1 MNKTTRIF
9 SITHEQ
15 DVDGLFCAAILK
27 NAFRNTLVFLTN
39 HGHQNAKKVA
49 EVLEKNVAKSK
60 KPGTIVFSDLSIN
73 STEDVNEIEESSVK
87 AKEYGWDLIWLDHHY
102 WNEEIKSRV
111 RSFANLILSPEHE
124 QRCAAELVYQQFAKD
139 RTACRRMAE
148 FAHIVDFRL
157 PGIQKLSPLPEII
170 SYYRSIPDK
179 YSKLQQLV
187 ENVSRGVFWDEDL
200 QDEYDSKY
208 LPLREA
214 AFSSAFES
222 LTSHKIRNYIIAIAE
237 SPKVLAKSI
246 LAEKIFTEKPEA
258 VIVVL
263 FSRDGKI
270 SIRRKPNTNIRCD
283 LIASKLE
290 GGGHSYAAGAIIRR
304 KNNEAH
310 DDNENNDRGIQTK
323 EVVQA
328 LETVIE

>member
-1 MNKTTRIF
+1 M
-9 SITHEQ
+9 
-15 DVDGLFCAAILK
+15 
-27 NAFRNTLVFLTN
+27 
-39 HGHQNAKKVA
+39 AK
-49 EVLEKNVAKSK
+49 
-60 KPGTIVFSDLSIN
+60 
-73 STEDVNEIEESSVK
+73 
-87 AKEYGWDLIWLDHHY
+87 
-102 WNEEIKSRV
+102 
-111 RSFANLILSPEHE
+111 
-124 QRCAAELVYQQFAKD
+124 
-139 RTACRRMAE
+139 

-157 PGIQKLSPLPEII
+157 PGIQKLSPLPEVI

-187 ENVSRGVFWDEDL
+187 EKVSRGVFWDEDL

-214 AFSSAFES
+214 AFYSAFES
-222 LTSHKIRNYIIAIAE
+222 LTLHKIHNYIIAVAE
-237 SPKVLAKSI
+237 APKVLAKSV

-270 SIRRKPNTNIRCD
+270 SIRRKRTQFRCD

-290 GGGHSYAAGAIIRR
+290 GRGHSYAAWAINRR

-310 DDNENNDRGIQTK
+310 D
-323 EVVQA
+323 
-328 LETVIE
+328 